1 MHGCIPC
8 VVDAECC
15 LFGSLNTQRSEIPSI
30 RQEILV
36 PTSAYLCQFCD
47 SAMEVQ
53 AAVDL
58 SNGASL
64 RGRLTRFEQRC
75 AALCEDGKE
84 WTLVEPRVRAV
95 PDQTR

>member
-1 MHGCIPC
+1 MVASKVWSMQNVPIRFVEHAALG
-8 VVDAECC
+8 
-15 LFGSLNTQRSEIPSI
+15 IPSI
-30 RQEILV
+30 CQEILV
-36 PTSAYLCQFCD
+36 PMSAYLCQFCD

-75 AALCEDGKE
+75 GALCDGGKE

-95 PDQTR
+95 PDQGR

>member
-1 MHGCIPC
+1 MPM
-8 VVDAECC
+8 
-15 LFGSLNTQRSEIPSI
+15 
-30 RQEILV
+30 
-36 PTSAYLCQFCD
+36 SAYLCQFCD

-75 AALCEDGKE
+75 TALCENGKE

-95 PDQTR
+95 PDQGR